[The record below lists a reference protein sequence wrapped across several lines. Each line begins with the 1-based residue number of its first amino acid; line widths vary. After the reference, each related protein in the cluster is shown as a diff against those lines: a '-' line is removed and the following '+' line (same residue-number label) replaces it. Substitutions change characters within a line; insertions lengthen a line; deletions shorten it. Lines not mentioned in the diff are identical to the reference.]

1 LHAPEQEGDAL
12 QPMNMLSPAS
22 PHPPRVSASTACL
35 GAFLVALCGLGVAGC
50 ARGVDAG
57 EHMTRAQEYAARGNY
72 RAAMIELKNVL
83 AQDPRNADARM
94 LLAQAELQLGDA
106 AAAEKE
112 LRRAEEL
119 GVPVDTTRVPRARA
133 LIELREGQRAIE
145 LLDVETVADPGMR
158 AEVLALRGNAQQ
170 SLAQYDAARAEY
182 TAALALDTHNLTAL
196 LGLAQLELE
205 HDADAA
211 EQRLDEAIEA
221 HPDSP
226 DARVARGRF
235 FVERERFDE
244 AHTEFERA
252 LAAIPEGLSRAR
264 MEALA
269 GLAEAQLGRHDA
281 AGAKETVSRLAEIAG
296 GHPLTQFLRAR
307 LAFDAKD
314 FEAAGTYLDDVLAKA
329 PDYAPAKLL
338 QGAVN
343 LASGNYA
350 QAEMYLN
357 SVVAMDPGNVQARK
371 MLAAA
376 RLGLQQPQGAVDVLR
391 PALDA
396 ADAPMLAMLG
406 QASVRAGDYEG
417 GLEYLERSL
426 RADPDN
432 PSLQLEM
439 AAGYLAAG
447 RVDQAISA
455 LEAVPAK
462 ADSDL
467 LRRELML
474 VLALA
479 RKQDWDGARTRAKAL
494 TERFPDQA
502 MSYNLSG
509 SVELAARDLPAA
521 RADFERAAALQPDSV
536 TAVLNLART
545 DHAQGQP
552 DAAYARIDAFLK
564 RSPDDLLALLAIAE
578 LDERRGAPARAIE
591 HLRQAC
597 AAHADAVQPRVALAR
612 VLMLTGDYQGA
623 LAPAQEA
630 VRLRGDSPMTL
641 SALGFVQLGLGRSE
655 EALAAF
661 RKVAVATPSSAD
673 AQFNIARALLALGR
687 RVQVRE
693 ALERALSLDPGHLAA
708 GSAMAKIALEGGRPE
723 DALSIAERLQRAHPD
738 SGIPSVLR
746 GDVHAARAQY
756 ADAAK
761 DYAAAL
767 ARTPDRS
774 VAVKLYEARRSAGA
788 PDARVAL
795 TDWLAAHPD
804 DVAVRLVLGQA
815 HQDAGDAEAAV
826 GEYERV
832 LAAASGSAVA
842 LNNLAWLYAQRG
854 DTRALE
860 MAVRAHA
867 TAPES
872 GEVTDT
878 LGWLLVQQQDL
889 QRAVP
894 LLRSAVIQSP
904 DVPEIRYHLAVALV
918 RSGETEEARDLLH
931 ALLESQAQF
940 DSKAQA
946 RELLDGL

>member
-1 LHAPEQEGDAL
+1 
-12 QPMNMLSPAS
+12 M
-22 PHPPRVSASTACL
+22 SAS
-35 GAFLVALCGLGVAGC
+35 GARLRMLLIVLVALGVTGC

-57 EHMTRAQEYAARGNY
+57 THMTRAQEYAARGDY

-83 AQDPRNADARM
+83 AQQPRNADARI

-119 GVPVDTTRVPRARA
+119 GAAADTTRELRARA
-133 LIELREGQRAIE
+133 LIELHEGQSALD
-145 LLDVETVADPGMR
+145 LLDVEVVTDPTRRATVQ
-158 AEVLALRGNAQQ
+158 ALRGDAHQ
-170 SLAQYDAARAEY
+170 SLGQYETARADY
-182 TAALALDTHNLTAL
+182 MAALALDAHSLTAL
-196 LGLAQLELE
+196 LGLAQLEME
-205 HDADAA
+205 QDASDAA
-211 EQRLDEAIEA
+211 KQRLDEAIAAQPE
-221 HPDSP
+221 SP
-226 DARVARGRF
+226 DARLARARF
-235 FVERERFDE
+235 FVERERFDD
-244 AHTEFERA
+244 AQTEFERA
-252 LAAIPEGLSRAR
+252 LSAIPEGLSRAR
-264 MEALA
+264 MEGLA
-269 GLAEAQLGRHDA
+269 GLAEAQIGRHDA
-281 AGAKETVSRLAEIAG
+281 AAAKETVSRLADIAG
-296 GHPLTQFLRAR
+296 EHPLTQFLRAR

-314 FEAAGTYLDDVLAKA
+314 FESAGTYVDDVLAKA

-343 LASGNYA
+343 LAGGNYA
-350 QAEMYLN
+350 RAEMYLN
-357 SVVAMDPGNVQARK
+357 SVVATDPGNVQARK

-376 RLGLQQPQGAVDVLR
+376 RLGMQQPQGAVDVLR

-406 QASVRAGDYEG
+406 QASVRAGDYED
-417 GLEYLERSL
+417 GLVYLERSL

-447 RVDQAISA
+447 RLDEAVSA
-455 LEAVPAK
+455 LQAVPAK

-467 LRRELML
+467 LRRELLL

-479 RKQDWDGARTRAKAL
+479 RKQDWDGARTRAHAL
-494 TERFPDQA
+494 AERFPDQP

-509 SVELAARDLPAA
+509 SVELAAGDLVAA
-521 RADFERAAALQPDSV
+521 RGDFERAAALQPDAV
-536 TAVLNLART
+536 TAVLNLARV

-578 LDERRGAPARAIE
+578 LDERRGAPARAIG
-591 HLRQAC
+591 HLRHAC
-597 AAHADAVQPRVALAR
+597 SAHAEAVQPRIALAR
-612 VLMLTGDYQGA
+612 VLMLAGDYQAA

-630 VRLRGDSPMTL
+630 VQLRGDSPMTL

-661 RKVAVATPSSAD
+661 RKVAVATPNSAD

-687 RVQVRE
+687 RVQARE

-708 GSAMAKIALEGGRPE
+708 GSAMAKLALENGRPE
-723 DALSIAERLQRAHPD
+723 DALAIAERLEHAHPD
-738 SGIPSVLR
+738 SGVPSVLR
-746 GDVHAARAQY
+746 GDVYATRSQY

-767 ARTPDRS
+767 ARTPDRG
-774 VAVKLYEARRSAGA
+774 VAVKLYEARRAAGA
-788 PDARVAL
+788 PEARAAL
-795 TDWLAAHPD
+795 TDWLVAHPD
-804 DVAVRLVLGQA
+804 DVSVRLVLGQA
-815 HQDAGDAEAAV
+815 NQDAGDVDAAV
-826 GEYERV
+826 AEYERV

-860 MAVRAHA
+860 MAERAHA
-867 TAPES
+867 AAPES

-878 LGWLLVQQQDL
+878 LGWLLVEQQDL
-889 QRAVP
+889 ERAVP
-894 LLRSAVIQSP
+894 LLRNAAAQSP
-904 DVPEIRYHLAVALV
+904 DVPEIRYHLAVALA
-918 RSGETEEARDLLH
+918 RSGVNEEARNLLQT
-931 ALLESQAQF
+931 LLDSQTQF
-940 DSKAQA
+940 ESKAQA